1 MSRIYLDYNATS
13 PYALSVLEYMASGD
27 VTFANPSSAHTSG
40 KSARKLVN
48 QAKSFLLSKF
58 NLDKSFNVIFHSGT
72 TEFVNTLF
80 RGLSNEFAIFYFPS
94 DHPCV
99 TELASSLRLD
109 GREVFELDIDE
120 NGNFDLDSV
129 VDKIKDYQVN
139 SGNKVIL
146 NYTFV
151 HNETGVY
158 WPLDLAAKI
167 KEQTGCLI
175 HVDAVQ
181 SVGKIENFLEL
192 NSVIDFYSYSAHKF
206 GALKGVGF
214 SFVKKDVLFNPLIIG
229 GGQQSG
235 ARAGTENVL
244 GIHSIVLALNELIEK
259 FDYKSSLSFKLDVE
273 AKLNSILGNKGEIV
287 GGNAKYG
294 RNCNTICFVLYEK
307 KSDVSLIQF
316 DLNGI
321 DVSSGSA
328 CSVQSLKD
336 SKTLVAMGLKK
347 YASNSIR
354 VSFGPIDY
362 QFSEKLNP
370 FFNVVTSLV
379 K

>member
-13 PYALSVLEYMASGD
+13 PYAAKVLEYLASGD
-27 VTFANPSSAHTSG
+27 VTFANPSSAHSSG

-48 QAKSFLLSKF
+48 QARSFLLSSF
-58 NLDKSFNVIFHSGT
+58 NLDNSYDVIFHSGT
-72 TEFVNTLF
+72 TEFVNTLLN
-80 RGLSNEFAIFYFPS
+80 GLDDFGLFYFPS

-99 TELASSLRLD
+99 SELAKKLNGSID
-109 GREVFELDIDE
+109 TFELGVDE
-120 NGNFDLDSV
+120 NGDFDLDAV
-129 VDKIKDYQVN
+129 VSTINDYQKV
-139 SGNKVIL
+139 SGKKALL

-158 WPLDLAAKI
+158 WPLFEAEKI
-167 KEQTGCLI
+167 KELTGCLI

-181 SVGKIENFLEL
+181 SVGKVRDFNKL
-192 NSVIDFYSYSAHKF
+192 SSKIDFYSYSAHKF
-206 GALKGVGF
+206 GSLKGVGF
-214 SFVKKDVLFNPLIIG
+214 SFIKKMVSFRPLIIG

-235 ARAGTENVL
+235 KRSGTENVI
-244 GIHSIVLALNELIEK
+244 GIHSIVLALEELFEK
-259 FDYKSSLSFKLDVE
+259 FNYDKSVQFKNYIENKLQNILLD
-273 AKLNSILGNKGEIV
+273 KGEII
-287 GGNAKYG
+287 GINSRFG
-294 RNCNTICFVLYEK
+294 RNCNTICFILFEK

-336 SKTLVAMGLKK
+336 SETLLSMGYHKH
-347 YASNSIR
+347 ASNSIR
-354 VSFGPIDY
+354 VSFGVNDY
-362 QFSEKLNP
+362 LDPQKFDV
-370 FFNVVTSLV
+370 FFKVVKSLV